1 MDNFLMLRYAPSGS
15 RRMRAFTLIELV
27 VVIVLI
33 GIVSA
38 VAIPRFAAS
47 AVRYRVDS
55 ATHLFLADFGF
66 VSNRAESKSQTRS
79 ITFKGLQDS
88 YILVGERDPANPLI
102 DRAIDLSRS
111 PYEVNMLGASFGGD
125 TQLDISGYGL
135 PLESGQVTFAAGL
148 LARRVS
154 ITAGSPTVTIEK
166 INLASP
172 VTGESISIGSVEGT
186 TTNSSGTYGGTL

>member
-1 MDNFLMLRYAPSGS
+1 MDNFLMTRYAPSGS

-38 VAIPRFAAS
+38 VTIPRFAAS

-66 VSNRAESKSQTRS
+66 VSSRAESTSQTRS
-79 ITFKGLQDS
+79 ITFSGLQDS
-88 YILVGERDPANPLI
+88 YILVGERDPANPLK
-102 DRAIDLSRS
+102 DRAVNLSRP
-111 PYEVNMLGASFGGD
+111 PYEVDLLGAAFGGD
-125 TQLDISGYGL
+125 SQLDISGYGL

-154 ITAGSPTVTIEK
+154 LTAGSPTVTIAK
-166 INLASP
+166 LNLTGP
-172 VTGESISIGSVEGT
+172 VAGETITIGKVEGT
-186 TTNSSGTYGGTL
+186 TTKSSVAFGGAL